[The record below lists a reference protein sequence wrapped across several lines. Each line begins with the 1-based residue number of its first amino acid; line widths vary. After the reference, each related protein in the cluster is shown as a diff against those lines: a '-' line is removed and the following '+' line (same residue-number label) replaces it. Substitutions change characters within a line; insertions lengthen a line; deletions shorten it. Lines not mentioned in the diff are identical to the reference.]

1 MSAKSFEGRIVLIT
15 GASRGIGAAL
25 ARQLAAQGAQ
35 TILLARGVDG
45 LEQVDDAIRSAGGLA
60 PVLVPMDLRDG
71 ERIDTL
77 GPALYERFGRLDILV
92 GNAAQLGELGPLGHQ
107 NPKQWQS
114 VMQVNLDAN
123 WRLIRILD
131 PLLRLSDAGRA
142 VFVTSGVA
150 QMNLAYWGP
159 YAVSKSALEQL
170 VLTYA
175 TETRDT
181 NLRVNLFDPGVVA
194 TQMRASAFPGE
205 DPTKLREPGQV
216 AQAMQPLLDANC
228 TAHGTR
234 LVMQSRA

>member
-1 MSAKSFEGRIVLIT
+1 MSAERFEGRSALIT

-25 ARQLAAQGAQ
+25 AIRLAALGAQ
-35 TILLARGVDG
+35 TILLARSVDG
-45 LEQVDDAIRSAGGLA
+45 LEAVDDAIRQLGGLA

-77 GPALYERFGRLDILV
+77 GPALYERFGKLDMLV
-92 GNAAQLGELGPLGHQ
+92 GNAATLGELSPLGHQ
-107 NPKQWQS
+107 NPKQWES
-114 VMQVNLDAN
+114 VMRVNLDAN

-175 TETRDT
+175 AETRT
-181 NLRVNLFDPGVVA
+181 TRLRVNLLDPGAVA
-194 TQMRASAFPGE
+194 TAMRAAAFPGE
-205 DPTKLREPGQV
+205 NPATLSAPEII
-216 AQAMQPLLDANC
+216 AEAFLPLLSASC
-228 TAHGTR
+228 ALHGGR
-234 LVMQSRA
+234 VAA